1 MSRHTFVNQPP
12 VVYRTA
18 TPWWRRLARRAAI
31 ALVICLP
38 LVLLVLGTT
47 TLIAKLHATEAQ
59 LNQAHL
65 AGMAL
70 GLNACGGR

>member
-1 MSRHTFVNQPP
+1 MSPHTFINRPP
-12 VVYRTA
+12 VVYRTS
-18 TPWWRRLARRAAI
+18 TPWWRRLARQAAI
-31 ALVICLP
+31 TLAATGLVAF
-38 LVLLVLGTT
+38 LVLGTT

>member
-1 MSRHTFVNQPP
+1 MSPHTFINRPP
-12 VVYRTA
+12 VVYRTT

-31 ALVICLP
+31 TLVICLP